1 MERISES
8 DIAIER
14 CLYRVQGKVEVY
26 SVRHI
31 RTGQYLC
38 MKKLFVE
45 DLVDAAFIQAEFIT
59 MATLYHPNITKL
71 RSAGL
76 GGTGSQVS
84 YVLIFMEFFEEGD
97 LEGLIQSRIKEYNPV
112 PEQEII
118 NWLTKLVDAFA
129 FMQERSIAHRDIKPQ
144 NIFLARESN
153 EIICKVGDLGSAI
166 KKEGNT
172 ATLMGTPMYLS
183 PKLRE
188 AFSQGSQ
195 ITFSVQH
202 DLYRSDV
209 YSLGLTML
217 YLASLN
223 SVKDL
228 CLLDHLQEKID
239 GRIMALTNNYP
250 RLVKFLKYMLAVD
263 EHYRCDFFELKRELA
278 NDAQIRSFDSSTAI
292 NIGRGVRIEKLS
304 GKCQSC
310 LKNCEEDKI
319 LAFNDDLLCSDC
331 YNTFV
336 SRMKFRTDI
345 Q

>member
-153 EIICKVGDLGSAI
+153 EIICKVGDLG
-166 KKEGNT
+166 
-172 ATLMGTPMYLS
+172 
-183 PKLRE
+183 
-188 AFSQGSQ
+188 
-195 ITFSVQH
+195 TF
-202 DLYRSDV
+202 
-209 YSLGLTML
+209 
-217 YLASLN
+217 
-223 SVKDL
+223 
-228 CLLDHLQEKID
+228 E
-239 GRIMALTNNYP
+239 
-250 RLVKFLKYMLAVD
+250 
-263 EHYRCDFFELKRELA
+263 FE
-278 NDAQIRSFDSSTAI
+278 I
-292 NIGRGVRIEKLS
+292 
-304 GKCQSC
+304 
-310 LKNCEEDKI
+310 
-319 LAFNDDLLCSDC
+319 
-331 YNTFV
+331 
-336 SRMKFRTDI
+336 
-345 Q
+345 